1 MATEK
6 DTKQREIKFR
16 AKGTGGKWW
25 YGEDNPTTVLRH
37 VSLATFFMN
46 LAAGALDPKTL
57 GQYIDRKDT
66 NSKDIYEGDIVTG
79 NPYTPDGKIWGQSG
93 CIDPLVIEIPD
104 CFYTEEGCSFDAK
117 RSLII
122 GNIHDN
128 PEILEKS

>member
-16 AKGTGGKWW
+16 AKGVDGRWW
-25 YGEDNPTTVLRH
+25 YGEDNPTTVLRR

-46 LAAGALDPKTL
+46 LAAGVLDPKTL

-66 NSKDIYEGDIVTG
+66 NSKDIYEGDLVRPFYDVAGYGGTYKVYYSQG
-79 NPYTPDGKIWGQSG
+79 AWEPFSDNCDLDHTYRYKIN
-93 CIDPLVIEIPD
+93 
-104 CFYTEEGCSFDAK
+104 
-117 RSLII
+117 